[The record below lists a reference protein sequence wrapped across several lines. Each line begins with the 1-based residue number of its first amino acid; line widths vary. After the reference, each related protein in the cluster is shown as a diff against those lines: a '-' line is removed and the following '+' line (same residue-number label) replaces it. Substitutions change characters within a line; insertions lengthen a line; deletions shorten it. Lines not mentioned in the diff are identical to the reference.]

1 MAIDLNILRKRA
13 NLHTHICDLAKSSNS
28 NLPKLPPNAKFYSRW
43 QRNLQKLVLVSA
55 RHPLTRS
62 VLRSQAAIAF
72 EKRRHARSPYRWVIH
87 PCSMLR
93 IGNSSGPERLNIV
106 YPAYAVCIIDI
117 LLNFITGFVSSDGH
131 EIFLDAGLV
140 IWNYVRGY
148 FFVDLVSSVPYTW
161 FYPLRILPSGPDS
174 NSALLIAEFLPIL
187 KIIRMST
194 LRRNIQRINAVIR
207 NKITK

>member
-1 MAIDLNILRKRA
+1 MMIDLNISRKQG
-13 NLHTHICDLAKSSNS
+13 NLHICDLPKSSDS

-43 QRNLQKLVLVSA
+43 RRSLQKLVLVSA

-72 EKRRHARSPYRWVIH
+72 EKRRHAKSPYRWMIH

-93 IGNSSGPERLNIV
+93 IGKSSGPERWHIV
-106 YPAYAVCIIDI
+106 YPAYAVCIVDI
-117 LLNFITGFVSSDGH
+117 LLNFMTGFISSDGY
-131 EIFLDAGLV
+131 EIFLDATLTTRH
-140 IWNYVRGY
+140 YVKGY

-161 FYPLRILPSGPDS
+161 FHPLRILPPGPDS
-174 NSALLIAEFLPIL
+174 NSALLIVEFLPIL
-187 KIIRMST
+187 KIIRMPT
-194 LRRNIQRINAVIR
+194 LRRNIQHINIVIR